1 MTLRRKMLRDMR
13 ANAGSYLA
21 CLALVVIGVVAFLS
35 FSIARDN
42 MVLSKESLYREENF
56 ADGFAELAAMPEH
69 RLRKIRRMAGIR
81 QASGRLIR
89 DVQVHDPEREASVY
103 LRLVSLDLEETDRLN
118 DVRLLEGEPLSDKEM
133 RCWIDGQFFEA
144 NRLEL
149 DQELEIIAGGRTRE
163 LVVSGVGICPEFVY
177 PLRTESEI
185 YVNPE
190 QFGVAFLP
198 DKIMWSLFPEMD
210 RAFNSLAFSL
220 EDGAEF
226 QDVKEELEIEL
237 ERYGVIEVYPREDQ
251 TSHFILTEEIEVI
264 GTMATFFPVM
274 ILSIAAFI
282 IYIVLKRLVEQ
293 QRGQIGILKA
303 FGYSSRAILLHY
315 FSYSLTLALIGGA
328 AGGLIG
334 MWLAG
339 PLTDLLYE
347 FFHLPE
353 VYAGFSVRHLLLSLG
368 ICLAVL
374 GFGGYHGCKTVLRL
388 EPAEAMRP
396 PAPKGAKKFFLE
408 KIPFFTSILTIQGKM
423 AIRNL
428 FRSRSRT
435 AFVFLGIAVS
445 CAMVAFTWA
454 LATESMPKFMF
465 QPYQEV
471 MVYDARVNLE
481 NPRPRK
487 AGREELER
495 LAEVARAEP
504 LVEIPVKLI
513 HRWREENVAA
523 IGLLPE
529 SRLYNILDK
538 DGNRIVASDDG
549 LILSERLAE
558 NLGAAPGSTLE
569 LESIFLRDPDRTVK
583 VAVVAVVPQYIGMN
597 AYMGIAGLEDLLR
610 RGEFATAFLVE
621 TAPGPGTVRDRVAG
635 LRERY
640 RESDFVAGVD
650 EREDLVA
657 LMEEQWE
664 TAGWVINLYVLIGVI
679 FSFSII
685 YVSSLIVLSE
695 RNRELASLRVLGM
708 TSREVFSVITFE
720 QWFLAFFAVIAGLPL
735 ARLIMN
741 AFARQWSTDM
751 YAMPAEMSA
760 GSWLAGI
767 AMTVISIW
775 AAQRFTL
782 RKIKRLEI
790 VEALKTGE

>member
-42 MVLSKESLYREENF
+42 MVLSKEAFYREENF

-118 DVRLLEGEPLSDKEM
+118 DVRLLEGEPLSDKEL
-133 RCWIDGQFFEA
+133 RCWVDRQFFEA
-144 NRLEL
+144 NQLEVGR
-149 DQELEIIAGGRTRE
+149 ELEIIAGGKTRE
-163 LVVSGVGICPEFVY
+163 LIVSGVGICPEFVY

-226 QDVKEELEIEL
+226 QDIKEELEIEL
-237 ERYGVIEVYPREDQ
+237 ERYGVMEVYPREDQ
-251 TSHFILTEEIEVI
+251 TSHFILSEEIEVI
-264 GTMATFFPVM
+264 GTLATFFPVL

-303 FGYSSRAILLHY
+303 FGYSSREILLHY
-315 FSYSLTLALIGGA
+315 FSYSLTLALVGGA

-339 PLTDLLYE
+339 PLTELLYE

-353 VYAGFSVRHLLLSLG
+353 IYAGFSVKHLLLSVG

-374 GFGGYHGCKTVLRL
+374 GFGGYHGCKAVLKL

-396 PAPKGAKKFFLE
+396 AAPISARKIFLE
-408 KIPFFTSILTIQGKM
+408 KIPFFTAMLTIQGKM

-428 FRSRSRT
+428 SRSRSRT

-454 LATESMPKFMF
+454 LATEAMPKFMF
-465 QPYQEV
+465 YPYREV
-471 MVYDARVNLE
+471 MVYDARINLE
-481 NPRPRK
+481 SPRPRRS
-487 AGREELER
+487 GREELER
-495 LAEVARAEP
+495 LPEVARAEP
-504 LVEIPVKLI
+504 LAEIPVKLI
-513 HRWREENVAA
+513 HRWKEENVALL
-523 IGLLPE
+523 GLLPD
-529 SRLYNILDK
+529 SRLYNILDA
-538 DGNRIVASDDG
+538 DGNRIAPSDDG

-569 LESIFLRDPDRTVK
+569 LESILLRDPDRTVK
-583 VAVVAVVPQYIGMN
+583 VAVAAVVPQYIGMN

-610 RGEFATAFLVE
+610 RGEAATSFLVE
-621 TAPGPGTVRDRVAG
+621 AAPGPETVRDRAAA

-685 YVSSLIVLSE
+685 YVSSLIVLCE

-735 ARLIMN
+735 ARLIIN

-751 YAMPAEMSA
+751 YTMPAEMSG

-767 AMTVISIW
+767 AMTAISIW

-782 RKIKRLEI
+782 RKIKRLKI

>member
-481 NPRPRK
+481 DPRPRK